1 MKTESNNSLLHFD
14 NFDLDTHIRVLER
27 EDQILFVAKDVCD
40 NLEIANSRDAL
51 ASLYDDEKIT
61 LTGSNVGNA
70 DIRLPNRG
78 LQFVTESGLY
88 ALIFKSRKDAAQA
101 FRKWVTSEVLPA
113 IRRAG
118 RYDPAEIAAQM
129 VPSVRR
135 AYLMAEV
142 EELEAR
148 ITILR
153 KQADFAQVIPG
164 QMTVWQ
170 WLLLQGE
177 DPKGG
182 HCGNLSSRC
191 KRLADE
197 RGIPCGVAKIIDH
210 CGQISRLSRT
220 ARTYPEEILIEICG
234 QAA

>member
-14 NFDLDTHIRVLER
+14 NFELDTEIRAITKD
-27 EDQILFVAKDVCD
+27 DQPYFVAKDVCQSLG
-40 NLEIANSRDAL
+40 LENTSRATE
-51 ASLYDDEKIT
+51 SLDPDELVLLKVT
-61 LTGSNVGNA
+61 AGGQ
-70 DIRLPNRG
+70 NRS

-88 ALIFKSRKDAAQA
+88 ALIFKSRKEAAKS

-197 RGIPCGVAKIIDH
+197 RGIRSGVAKVIDH